1 MKRKKPLS
9 RRGPLI
15 NKINDARKSKRF
27 KRYYHSE
34 AYVLAV
40 KATPCSVCGIR
51 PSHAHHL
58 RSKGAGGTFKDL
70 VPLCEKHHYEFHS
83 TGTRT
88 FQSKYDIDL
97 TEHAEVLYTRLA
109 PLRS

>member
-70 VPLCEKHHYEFHS
+70 VPLCEKHHYEFHN

-88 FQSKYDIDL
+88 VQTKYDIDL